1 MKNLAKNYLYLDDDF
16 EMDNKFEM
24 DNFEKFNK
32 NKPNWK

>member
-1 MKNLAKNYLYLDDDF
+1 MKNLAKDYLYLDDDF
-16 EMDNKFEM
+16 RMDNLEM

>member
-16 EMDNKFEM
+16 EMDNLEM

>member
-16 EMDNKFEM
+16 EMDNFEM